1 MQPEP
6 NKETGDNHIN
16 AKIEHT
22 AAFIFPAAK
31 LIETSGPKAMI
42 QNYVDFSTKY
52 GIGYKLTNGVYGV
65 LFNDSTKIVLDPNLF
80 DFEYIA
86 RPASGQEE
94 ILEKHNFFN
103 YPSSINKKVIL
114 LQHFKSFL
122 DGNQKFK
129 PISFSFGPT
138 DILPKREHA
147 QPLPYLKKWRK
158 TPESI
163 LFRLTN
169 KLIQVVFS
177 PSSGGAASCLEEM
190 IINSST
196 GAVTYVNSERCKPIT
211 YVNMQ
216 GNTKQ
221 DDPRVEERLKMA
233 KEVIMMSTNQQR
245 PKTAIKTM

>member
-1 MQPEP
+1 
-6 NKETGDNHIN
+6 
-16 AKIEHT
+16 
-22 AAFIFPAAK
+22 
-31 LIETSGPKAMI
+31 MI

-94 ILEKHNFFN
+94 ILERHNFFN
-103 YPSSINKKVIL
+103 YPSNINKKVIL

-129 PISFSFGPT
+129 PISFTFGPT
-138 DILPKREHA
+138 DSLPKREHA

-158 TPESI
+158 TADSI

-169 KLIQVVFS
+169 KLIQVIFS
-177 PSSGGAASCLEEM
+177 GAATEEM

-196 GAVTYVNSERCKPIT
+196 GAVTYVNSERRKPVT

-216 GNTKQ
+216 GGNTKQ
-221 DDPRVEERLKMA
+221 DDPQVEERLKIA
-233 KEVIMMSTNQQR
+233 KEVIMMSTSQQR
-245 PKTAIKTM
+245 PKTAIKHM